1 MQNIKTLALFAP
13 FIALFSSA
21 IHSKSVSWCV
31 YDLAGQSGE
40 AMQIMK
46 DYGVAA
52 KNWGVDTVTK
62 VYLNEQQALS
72 AFKNKQCDALVASTF
87 STREFNHFTGTIGA
101 IGLIPNHH
109 VAQQLFL
116 SLGQPTVA
124 KYMVQNGYESV
135 GWIPIG
141 PAYFM
146 VKDRNI
152 NSITQLAGRKVGVL
166 KEDPSQERVARR
178 VGAIP
183 IFMTLANAG
192 HQFVANKIE
201 ILAAPIYAYR
211 PLELHRGLGHR
222 GGVINF
228 PISYVSLSLIIRQN
242 AFPTHYGMKSRAW
255 FQARTPKM
263 MQRVIQWE
271 KSMPNKYWYDIP
283 IADRSSYQRL
293 VAQLRKE
300 FVESGLYN
308 RSMLKMVLSIH
319 CAQNDKYFECQK

>member
-1 MQNIKTLALFAP
+1 MQTMNTLVLSAT
-13 FIALFSSA
+13 FIVLFSPV
-21 IHSKSVSWCV
+21 IHAKTVNWCV

-46 DYGVAA
+46 DYALAA
-52 KNWGVDTVTK
+52 KNWGVDTHTQ
-62 VYLNEQQALS
+62 VYLNEQQALN

-87 STREFNHFTGTIGA
+87 LTREFNHFTGTISA

-116 SLGQPTVA
+116 SLAKPAVA

-135 GWIPIG
+135 GWIPVG

-166 KEDPSQERVARR
+166 KEDPSQERMARR

-183 IFMTLANAG
+183 IFMNFANAAQ
-192 HQFVANKIE
+192 QFVSNKIE

-228 PISYVSLSLIIRQN
+228 PISYVSLSLITRQN
-242 AFPTHYGMKSRAW
+242 AFPQHYGEKSRTW

-263 MQRVIQWE
+263 MQAVIQWE

-283 IADRSSYQRL
+283 IADRGSYQRL
-293 VAQLRKE
+293 VSQLRKE
-300 FVESGLYN
+300 FVESGIYN
-308 RSMLKMVLSIH
+308 RSMLRMVLSIH
-319 CAQNDKYFECQK
+319 CAQNDRYFECQK